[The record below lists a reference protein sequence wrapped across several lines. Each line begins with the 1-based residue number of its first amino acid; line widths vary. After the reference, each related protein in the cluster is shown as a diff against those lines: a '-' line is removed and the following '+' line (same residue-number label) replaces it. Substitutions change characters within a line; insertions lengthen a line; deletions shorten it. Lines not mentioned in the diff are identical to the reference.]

1 MRIRRLWIENFRG
14 IKSLDWKVPT
24 GQQLVALVGPGDS
37 GKSTILEAIHYLLG
51 DRWNIPFA
59 DTDFHAVNVEAPIV
73 IKALLIDLPPTLKK
87 EASLGLWFSG
97 VDQEGEVH
105 KDPEDGYEP
114 AILVQLTVDES
125 LEPKWSVTRTD
136 GRQQYL
142 TSTQR
147 RAFSTF
153 KVDDR
158 IDAQLRWSRNSPL
171 GRMSAADGGA
181 REALAS
187 ASRAAREALVD
198 HNNSSL
204 SELATQVQERANKIG
219 GGRFSDVR
227 PGLDTSRSSMGAA
240 LALYEDIIPLT
251 SYGLGSRR
259 LASLA
264 VQQLAAGSRSVAVVD
279 ELESG
284 LEPHRAVRLLN
295 YLLSDDDYSQVL
307 VTTHSP
313 VIVEQVKI
321 ENLATVQS
329 KAGVVTVTSL
339 RNTSEVMLR
348 LRRARPSS
356 LLARLVVVAEGKTEH
371 GLLLECL
378 QTWDSERADQGLS
391 TSAGEGV
398 AIQDAGGGTEVAPRA
413 EALAGL
419 GFAVAGF
426 LDNDDRA
433 VDTAVLDAQVAGATM
448 IRWDM
453 GFNTEAQICSNLE
466 ADGLTSLVM
475 EGVARR
481 NSEQTVLDDLNSIDA
496 LPKVTS
502 LDAQDWINE
511 GAAIGEARGRVA
523 LVAIARKWFK
533 EVEGGRALGKWL
545 MKHANSAQL
554 AATIGHLNEVRDFIY
569 PAAVPAESNRDG
581 AADGPSD
588 G

>member
-1 MRIRRLWIENFRG
+1 MRIRRLWINNFRG
-14 IKSLDWKVPT
+14 VKVLDWRLPT
-24 GQQLVALVGPGDS
+24 DQRLVALVGPGDS

-51 DRWNIPFA
+51 DRWMIPFA
-59 DTDFHAVNVEAPIV
+59 DTDFHSANIDQPIL
-73 IKALLIDLPPTLKK
+73 IKALLIDLPPALKK
-87 EASLGLWFSG
+87 EASLGLWLSG
-97 VDQEGEVH
+97 VDQDGEVH
-105 KDPEDGYEP
+105 QDPEDSYEP
-114 AILVQLTVDES
+114 AILVQLAVDAS
-125 LEPKWSVTRTD
+125 LEPKWSVARAD
-136 GRQQYL
+136 GDLQYL
-142 TSTQR
+142 SASQR

-158 IDAQLRWSRNSPL
+158 TDAQLRWSRNSPL
-171 GRMSAADGGA
+171 GRMSAEDGGE

-187 ASRAAREALVD
+187 ASRAARDALAD
-198 HNNSSL
+198 HENSSL
-204 SELATQVQERANKIG
+204 SELATRVQERANKIG
-219 GGRFSDVR
+219 GGRFSDVK
-227 PGLDTSRSSMGAA
+227 PGLDTSRSTMGAA

-264 VQQLAAGSRSVAVVD
+264 VQQLAAGARSVAVVD

-295 YLLSDDDYSQVL
+295 YLLSDDDYSQVI

-313 VIVEQVKI
+313 VIVEQAKI

-329 KAGVVTVTSL
+329 TGGNVTVTSL
-339 RNTSEVMLR
+339 GGSSDAMLR

-356 LLARLVVVAEGKTEH
+356 LLARRVVVAEGKTEH

-378 QTWDSERADQGLS
+378 ETWDAERDGEGLS

-433 VDTAVLDAQVAGATM
+433 VDAAVLDALIAGAAM
-448 IRWDM
+448 IRWDE
-453 GFNTEAQICSNLE
+453 NCCTEKQICSQLE
-466 ADGLTSLVM
+466 ADGLSSFIKQ
-475 EGVARR
+475 GVARR
-481 NSEQTVLDDLNSIDA
+481 DSEQTVLDDLNSVSGT
-496 LPKVTS
+496 PKVSS
-502 LDAQDWINE
+502 LEVKDWIA
-511 GAAIGEARGRVA
+511 GGMTLQDARARVA
-523 LVAIARKWFK
+523 AAAIARKWFK

-545 MKHANSAQL
+545 MKYAAAPQL
-554 AATIGHLNEVRDFIY
+554 AATIGHLTEVRDFVY
-569 PAAVPAESNRDG
+569 PAAAPAEAEEEG
-581 AADGPSD
+581 ETDGPSD